1 VVKIKPMMIGEDFSV
16 YGQQSDS
23 IPSYILWMGTLSKE
37 RKARSSQNNT
47 EIPALH
53 TSKFAPDYEQCIPM
67 NIIMMS
73 AAMLELF
80 NKGSK

>member
-1 VVKIKPMMIGEDFSV
+1 MTNP
-16 YGQQSDS
+16 
-23 IPSYILWMGTLSKE
+23 KE
-37 RKARSSQNNT
+37 RKEKSLQNNT
-47 EIPALH
+47 DIPALH

-80 NKGSK
+80 NKESK